1 MPNIV
6 IIGSGPAGV
15 SAALYAA
22 RAGVETTV
30 LTKGS
35 GALDRAELIQN
46 YYGFAEPIS
55 GAELERRGIEGA
67 KALGVQ
73 FVTTE
78 AVGLTYTDK
87 LTVETLAGD
96 FPADAVIL
104 ATGASRAA
112 PHIPGLA
119 GLEGHGVSYCAT
131 CDAFFYRGRDV
142 AVLGSGEYALHEVQ
156 ALLPVVKSV
165 TLLTNGSPLTASF
178 PPEVT
183 VCPEKVNAILG
194 EERVSGVELSGG
206 KTVAL
211 SGVFVAL
218 GVAGSTA
225 LARKLGA
232 EVDGNRILVD
242 EHMQTTLPGLY
253 AAGDCTGGLLQVAK
267 AVYEGALAGTEATR
281 PCGKDNIMSE
291 VQPSAVNRNC
301 LACAFPFWGQLTP
314 AEQEQL
320 CRFTRP
326 VKYRKGERVHS
337 PVENCVGILL
347 LRSGQLRAYL
357 LSEDG
362 RDITLY
368 RLFQGEVCI
377 LSASC
382 VMDSVNFDL
391 YIDAEEDTEAYCIGA
406 GVFRQL
412 MQQNVYVRC
421 YAYQMTAERFSD
433 TMWTMQQIL
442 FMSAD
447 RRLAIF
453 LTDELA
459 KTGGADLHMT
469 HDQIARY
476 MGSARE
482 VVSRL
487 LKYFA
492 GEGLVRLYRGGVEV
506 LDKER
511 LKQIAHGA

>member
-1 MPNIV
+1 
-6 IIGSGPAGV
+6 
-15 SAALYAA
+15 
-22 RAGVETTV
+22 
-30 LTKGS
+30 
-35 GALDRAELIQN
+35 
-46 YYGFAEPIS
+46 
-55 GAELERRGIEGA
+55 
-67 KALGVQ
+67 
-73 FVTTE
+73 
-78 AVGLTYTDK
+78 
-87 LTVETLAGD
+87 
-96 FPADAVIL
+96 
-104 ATGASRAA
+104 
-112 PHIPGLA
+112 
-119 GLEGHGVSYCAT
+119 
-131 CDAFFYRGRDV
+131 
-142 AVLGSGEYALHEVQ
+142 
-156 ALLPVVKSV
+156 
-165 TLLTNGSPLTASF
+165 
-178 PPEVT
+178 
-183 VCPEKVNAILG
+183 
-194 EERVSGVELSGG
+194 
-206 KTVAL
+206 
-211 SGVFVAL
+211 
-218 GVAGSTA
+218 
-225 LARKLGA
+225 
-232 EVDGNRILVD
+232 
-242 EHMQTTLPGLY
+242 
-253 AAGDCTGGLLQVAK
+253 
-267 AVYEGALAGTEATR
+267 
-281 PCGKDNIMSE
+281 MSE

-412 MQQNVYVRC
+412 MQQ
-421 YAYQMTAERFSD
+421 
-433 TMWTMQQIL
+433 IL